1 MWGGFVSQASLN
13 HVPLRLFKNAY
24 FGVAGGMASG
34 AAAREQT
41 GSSTRRRTGDHASY
55 GVTLGSSTHR
65 SWEHA
70 FTRNLVHGC
79 SRQHHSS
86 ASQSENNQS
95 VHQMMNGFLT
105 MWYIHTGEYYSAIKK
120 ECSKKLKKKGTGTDT
135 GYNMDG
141 PWNVTLRERS
151 QSQRCRV
158 DCIYMKSPERLLLR
172 DRKWI
177 SGCQGLAGTMGA
189 RLLPGVIKT
198 TWNQVVVTPHS
209 PVDMPETT
217 AVGRIAQ
224 AMPRRVGTRS
234 H

>member
-1 MWGGFVSQASLN
+1 MASPLLPDPNRKWLQRPSFAPALMKLLTLWPLCTWSSTLFLFSYMNYKQLYFFLGGGAVHKQMWGGFVSQASLN

-24 FGVAGGMASG
+24 FGVAGRMASG

-86 ASQSENNQS
+86 SSQSESNRS

-120 ECSKKLKKKGTGTDT
+120 ECSKK
-135 GYNMDG
+135 
-141 PWNVTLRERS
+141 
-151 QSQRCRV
+151 
-158 DCIYMKSPERLLLR
+158 
-172 DRKWI
+172 
-177 SGCQGLAGTMGA
+177 
-189 RLLPGVIKT
+189 
-198 TWNQVVVTPHS
+198 
-209 PVDMPETT
+209 
-217 AVGRIAQ
+217 
-224 AMPRRVGTRS
+224 
-234 H
+234 